1 MELVG
6 YVEDLHSFLNGSIV
20 LVPIRIGS
28 GMRMKILDA
37 VSSKA
42 PFVTTTK
49 GVEGID
55 FRHEEEGLKAD
66 TASDFASAIIRL
78 ANDENLQIKLAN
90 HAIGRLHGLYN
101 PQEMLERR
109 LNIYSKVLNVELN
122 LID

>member
-1 MELVG
+1 M
-6 YVEDLHSFLNGSIV
+6 EDLHSFLNGSIV

-55 FRHEEEGLKAD
+55 FRHEEECLKAD
-66 TASDFASAIIRL
+66 SVYEFASAVIRL
-78 ANDENLQIKLAN
+78 AGDKDLQVKLASQ
-90 HAIGRLHGLYN
+90 ALGKLQKLYN
-101 PQEMLERR
+101 PQEMLDRR
-109 LNIYSKVLNVELN
+109 LAIYDQILEMK
-122 LID
+122 